1 MAGYSLK
8 DGVASLAYVPAIP
21 VMLDKKEGVDAG
33 TRPGM
38 TWISSRKT
46 SWLKRLD
53 YAARLMSYAAAA
65 LPFGCTSAV

>member
-1 MAGYSLK
+1 MPAQEPVLGPAEGRTRGP
-8 DGVASLAYVPAIP
+8 GV
-21 VMLDKKEGVDAG
+21 
-33 TRPGM
+33 